1 MKMKKLSLLSKT
13 IYFRLLF
20 SKCFLFSRC
29 LNEYHENKHL
39 LLDDFK
45 DENVLMS
52 MWLYKFR
59 SSSYLKSDGENDYFY
74 SYEIE
79 NIQEYS
85 PKNELTFE
93 DNINDCSNLVFLGY
107 SSCLFFIGCIKYQ
120 NHLYYTFF
128 DYSQLTFLFISSD
141 LVNNFI
147 NKNLTRT
154 SHTLFN
160 DDMKILKNNIENMD
174 LSYVEIII
182 YRIKL

>member
-29 LNEYHENKHL
+29 LNEYYENKHL

-85 PKNELTFE
+85 SKNELTFE
-93 DNINDCSNLVFLGY
+93 DNISDCSNLVFLGY

-120 NHLYYTFF
+120 GFEVL
-128 DYSQLTFLFISSD
+128 DLF
-141 LVNNFI
+141 NT
-147 NKNLTRT
+147 NLTDESVLKDKTNIKFKTFKISRNRDGKI
-154 SHTLFN
+154 LFN
-160 DDMKILKNNIENMD
+160 LEF
-174 LSYVEIII
+174 
-182 YRIKL
+182 